1 MMPRARAKCKK
12 SVINSR
18 LAVPRAS
25 KVSESREGSM
35 RQLCIALVMAPLLA
49 GCETLSLTV
58 LGIGGSAA
66 VHHKIASTPSRTFTA
81 PLVMVKNA
89 SIGALKRMGVEAEEV
104 KQVENG
110 ELVTARLGNREIEVE
125 LESLSA
131 SATRMRV
138 VARNGGFLSYDGATA
153 TEIIVQTEKVLGI

>member
-1 MMPRARAKCKK
+1 
-12 SVINSR
+12 
-18 LAVPRAS
+18 
-25 KVSESREGSM
+25 M
-35 RQLCIALVMAPLLA
+35 RQLLVALVLAPLLA

-66 VHHKIASTPSRTFTA
+66 VNHKMASTPSRTFTA
-81 PLVMVKNA
+81 PLVIVKNA

-104 KQVENG
+104 KRVDNG
-110 ELVTARLGNREIEVE
+110 EVITAGLGGREIEVE

-138 VARNGGFLSYDGATA
+138 VARNGSFFSYDGATA
-153 TEIIVQTEKVLGI
+153 AEIIVQTEKVLGL